1 MVSSIGSNSMASMA
15 NVSRHDPSRM
25 ASTVFSKLDTK
36 GQGYIEASDLQSALS
51 QLNSASS
58 TSTES
63 DSAALFKALDG
74 NSDGK
79 VTESEFSSSMQK
91 LADALDS
98 QAFSSRMAGAMP
110 PPPPRP
116 SGGDD
121 AGFTQDELNSQL
133 EEIGSTDSTR
143 SALISKVA
151 ENFEAADTNG
161 DGKVSASEAMA
172 YEQKTATA
180 SSGDSSTG
188 STASSSDT
196 RNTEA
201 VLAQRLMELM
211 RAYGD
216 DGESGRKA
224 SVAVTA

>member
-15 NVSRHDPSRM
+15 SVSRHDPSRM
-25 ASTVFSKLDTK
+25 ASNVFSKLDTK

-51 QLNSASS
+51 QLDSASS

-74 NSDGK
+74 DSDGK

-98 QAFSSRMAGAMP
+98 QAFGSRMAGAMP

-121 AGFTQDELNSQL
+121 AGFTQDELSSQL
-133 EEIGSTDSTR
+133 EEIGSTDSAR
-143 SALISKVA
+143 SELISTVV
-151 ENFEAADTNG
+151 ENFEAADANG

-172 YEQKTATA
+172 YEQKSESASSSDSATA
-180 SSGDSSTG
+180 STS
-188 STASSSDT
+188 SSSDT

-216 DGESGRKA
+216 DGESRRNS